1 MKPDVLAVLGQLL
14 RGHATAGAAVANTL
28 RVDAF
33 GLASFGRTDALDLF
47 ATHPLVLSATP
58 HVLVSPQALVVLDET
73 PDGRCIG
80 AFADLADGV
89 IARLWVVAPT
99 AADAHCEAAV
109 PVASDDFLS
118 QLRLPCVGDAA
129 DHPNLQAAAWPH
141 VLSLGG
147 DAIAAAGPP
156 QAASS
161 SQAVVMRAVG
171 NGGSDGNA
179 GNAGSASSGGSDG
192 SRGADGL
199 IAALYSL
206 RLQEHSVPRRAHR
219 RLALATARCDAAGAL
234 VHSRLAL
241 SDPLP
246 VPAAVFFA
254 AP

>member
-1 MKPDVLAVLGQLL
+1 MKPDVLAVLGHLL

-28 RVDAF
+28 RVEAF

-47 ATHPLVLSATP
+47 STHPLILSASP
-58 HVLVSPQALVVLDET
+58 HVLWSPQALVVLDET

-118 QLRLPCVGDAA
+118 QLRVPCVGDAA
-129 DHPNLQAAAWPH
+129 DHPGLQAAAWPH

-147 DAIAAAGPP
+147 AVIAAAGPP

-171 NGGSDGNA
+171 NYDSD
-179 GNAGSASSGGSDG
+179 GSDG
-192 SRGADGL
+192 SGGSGGSAGL

-206 RLQEHSVPRRAHR
+206 RLQEHSAPRRAHR

-234 VHSRLAL
+234 VHSRLAI

-246 VPAAVFFA
+246 VPAAVFFSF
-254 AP
+254 P

>member
-1 MKPDVLAVLGQLL
+1 MKPDVLAVLGHLL
-14 RGHATAGAAVANTL
+14 RGHASAGAAVANTL

-33 GLASFGRTDALDLF
+33 GLATFGRTDALDLF
-47 ATHPLVLSATP
+47 STHPLVLSAAP
-58 HVLVSPQALVVLDET
+58 HVLLSPQALVVLDET

-80 AFADLADGV
+80 AFADLAEGV
-89 IARLWVVAPT
+89 IARVWVVAPT

-118 QLRLPCVGDAA
+118 QLRVPCVGDAA
-129 DHPNLQAAAWPH
+129 DHPGLQAAAWPH

-156 QAASS
+156 PAASS
-161 SQAVVMRAVG
+161 SQALVMRAVG
-171 NGGSDGNA
+171 NDG
-179 GNAGSASSGGSDG
+179 SGGSDG
-192 SRGADGL
+192 ADGL
-199 IAALYSL
+199 IGALYSL
-206 RLQEHSVPRRAHR
+206 RLQEHSAPRRAHR

>member
-1 MKPDVLAVLGQLL
+1 MKPDVLAVLGKLL
-14 RGHATAGAAVANTL
+14 SGHATAGAAVANTL

-47 ATHPLVLSATP
+47 STHPLMLSATP
-58 HVLVSPQALVVLDET
+58 HVLLSPQALVVLDET

-129 DHPNLQAAAWPH
+129 DHPGLQAAAWPH

-147 DAIAAAGPP
+147 DAIAAAGPS

-171 NGGSDGNA
+171 N
-179 GNAGSASSGGSDG
+179 DG
-192 SRGADGL
+192 SDGL

-246 VPAAVFFA
+246 VPATVFFSS
-254 AP
+254 P

>member
-1 MKPDVLAVLGQLL
+1 MKPDVLAVLGHLL

-47 ATHPLVLSATP
+47 STHPLVLSATP
-58 HVLVSPQALVVLDET
+58 HVLLSPQALVVLDET
-73 PDGRCIG
+73 PDGRCMG
-80 AFADLADGV
+80 VFADLADGV

-99 AADAHCEAAV
+99 APDTHCEAAV
-109 PVASDDFLS
+109 LVASDDFLS
-118 QLRLPCVGDAA
+118 QLRVPCVGDAA
-129 DHPNLQAAAWPH
+129 DHPGLQAAAWPH

-156 QAASS
+156 QGASS

-171 NGGSDGNA
+171 ND
-179 GNAGSASSGGSDG
+179 GSDG
-192 SRGADGL
+192 SDGL

-206 RLQEHSVPRRAHR
+206 RLQEHGVPRRAHR

-234 VHSRLAL
+234 VHSRLAI

>member
-1 MKPDVLAVLGQLL
+1 MKPDVLAVLGHLL

-28 RVDAF
+28 RVDAY
-33 GLASFGRTDALDLF
+33 GLATFGRTDALDLF
-47 ATHPLVLSATP
+47 ATHPLLLSATP
-58 HVLVSPQALVVLDET
+58 HVLWSPQALVVLDET

-80 AFADLADGV
+80 VYADLAEGV

-118 QLRLPCVGDAA
+118 QLRVPCVGDAA
-129 DHPNLQAAAWPH
+129 DHPGLPAAAWPH

-147 DAIAAAGPP
+147 EAIAAVGPA

-171 NGGSDGNA
+171 NA
-179 GNAGSASSGGSDG
+179 ENAGSAGSGGSA
-192 SRGADGL
+192 GADGL

-206 RLQEHSVPRRAHR
+206 RLQEHGAPRRANR

-246 VPAAVFFA
+246 FPRAVFFA

>member
-1 MKPDVLAVLGQLL
+1 MKPDVLAVLGHLL

-47 ATHPLVLSATP
+47 STHPLVMSATP
-58 HVLVSPQALVVLDET
+58 HVLLSPQALVVLDET
-73 PDGRCIG
+73 LEGRCIG
-80 AFADLADGV
+80 LFADLADGV
-89 IARLWVVAPT
+89 IARLWVVAHT

-118 QLRLPCVGDAA
+118 QLRVPCVGDVA
-129 DHPNLQAAAWPH
+129 DHPGLQAAAWPH

-161 SQAVVMRAVG
+161 SQAVVMRALGNDGSGG
-171 NGGSDGNA
+171 NGGS
-179 GNAGSASSGGSDG
+179 GGS
-192 SRGADGL
+192 DGL

-206 RLQEHSVPRRAHR
+206 RLQEHSTPRRAHR
-219 RLALATARCDAAGAL
+219 RLALVTARCDTAGAL

>member
-1 MKPDVLAVLGQLL
+1 MKPDVLAVLGHLL

-58 HVLVSPQALVVLDET
+58 HVLLSPQALVVLDET

-118 QLRLPCVGDAA
+118 QLRVPCAGDAA
-129 DHPNLQAAAWPH
+129 DHPGLQAAAWPH

-171 NGGSDGNA
+171 NDGSNGSD
-179 GNAGSASSGGSDG
+179 
-192 SRGADGL
+192 GADGL

-206 RLQEHSVPRRAHR
+206 RLQEHGVPRRAHR

-234 VHSRLAL
+234 VHSRLSI

-246 VPAAVFFA
+246 APRAVFFA

>member
-1 MKPDVLAVLGQLL
+1 MKPDVLAVLGHLL

-47 ATHPLVLSATP
+47 SMHPLVLSATP
-58 HVLVSPQALVVLDET
+58 HVLLSPQALVVLDET

-89 IARLWVVAPT
+89 IARLWVVAAT
-99 AADAHCEAAV
+99 AADARWEAAV
-109 PVASDDFLS
+109 PVASDVFLS
-118 QLRLPCVGDAA
+118 QLRVPCVGDAA
-129 DHPNLQAAAWPH
+129 DHPGLQAAAWPH

-147 DAIAAAGPP
+147 DAIAAVGPP
-156 QAASS
+156 LAASS

-171 NGGSDGNA
+171 NDGSDV
-179 GNAGSASSGGSDG
+179 SG
-192 SRGADGL
+192 GADGL

-219 RLALATARCDAAGAL
+219 RLALATARCDAAGVL
-234 VHSRLAL
+234 VHSRLAI

-246 VPAAVFFA
+246 VAAAVFFA

>member
-1 MKPDVLAVLGQLL
+1 MKPDVLAVLGHLL

-28 RVDAF
+28 RVDAY
-33 GLASFGRTDALDLF
+33 GLATFGRTDALDLF
-47 ATHPLVLSATP
+47 STHPLVLSASP
-58 HVLVSPQALVVLDET
+58 HVLWSPQALVVLDET

-118 QLRLPCVGDAA
+118 QLRVPCVGDAA
-129 DHPNLQAAAWPH
+129 DHPGLQAAAWPH

-171 NGGSDGNA
+171 NDGSNGSD
-179 GNAGSASSGGSDG
+179 
-192 SRGADGL
+192 GADGL

-206 RLQEHSVPRRAHR
+206 RLQEHGAPRRAHR

-234 VHSRLAL
+234 VHSRLAI

-246 VPAAVFFA
+246 VPAAVLFS

>member
-47 ATHPLVLSATP
+47 SMHPLVLSATP

-118 QLRLPCVGDAA
+118 QLRVPCVGDAA
-129 DHPNLQAAAWPH
+129 DHPNLQASAWPH
-141 VLSLGG
+141 VLSLGR
-147 DAIAAAGPP
+147 DAIAAIGPP
-156 QAASS
+156 LAASS

-171 NGGSDGNA
+171 NVGSDGI
-179 GNAGSASSGGSDG
+179 GGSDG
-192 SRGADGL
+192 SGDADGL

-206 RLQEHSVPRRAHR
+206 RLQEHGVPHRAHR

-234 VHSRLAL
+234 VHSRLAI

-246 VPAAVFFA
+246 VPAAVFFS

>member
-1 MKPDVLAVLGQLL
+1 MKPDVLTVLGQLL
-14 RGHATAGAAVANTL
+14 RGHAGAGAAVANTL

-33 GLASFGRTDALDLF
+33 GLATFGRTDALDLF
-47 ATHPLVLSATP
+47 TTHPLVLSATP
-58 HVLVSPQALVVLDET
+58 HVLLSPQALVVLDET

-80 AFADLADGV
+80 AFADLADGI
-89 IARLWVVAPT
+89 IARVWVVAPT

-118 QLRLPCVGDAA
+118 QLRVPCVGDAA
-129 DHPNLQAAAWPH
+129 DHPGLQAAAWPH

-147 DAIAAAGPP
+147 DALAAAGPP

-161 SQAVVMRAVG
+161 SQAVVIRAVG
-171 NGGSDGNA
+171 NDGN
-179 GNAGSASSGGSDG
+179 DG
-192 SRGADGL
+192 SGSADGL

-206 RLQEHSVPRRAHR
+206 RLQEHSAPRRAHR
-219 RLALATARCDAAGAL
+219 RLALATARCNAAGAL

-254 AP
+254 AL

>member
-1 MKPDVLAVLGQLL
+1 MKPDVLAVLGHLL

-33 GLASFGRTDALDLF
+33 GLATFGRTDALDLF
-47 ATHPLVLSATP
+47 STHPLVLSAAP
-58 HVLVSPQALVVLDET
+58 HVLLSPQALVVLDET

-80 AFADLADGV
+80 AFADLAEGV

-118 QLRLPCVGDAA
+118 QLRVPCVGDAA
-129 DHPNLQAAAWPH
+129 DHPGLQAAAWPH

-171 NGGSDGNA
+171 NA
-179 GNAGSASSGGSDG
+179 ENAGSAGSA
-192 SRGADGL
+192 GADGL

-206 RLQEHSVPRRAHR
+206 RLQEHGAPRRAHR
-219 RLALATARCDAAGAL
+219 RLALATARCDAAGGL

-246 VPAAVFFA
+246 VPRAVFFA

>member
-1 MKPDVLAVLGQLL
+1 MKPDVLAVLGHLL

-47 ATHPLVLSATP
+47 AAHPLVLSAAP
-58 HVLVSPQALVVLDET
+58 HVLLSPQALVVLDET

-118 QLRLPCVGDAA
+118 QLRVPCVGDAA
-129 DHPNLQAAAWPH
+129 DHPGLQAAAWPH

-147 DAIAAAGPP
+147 DALAAAGPP

-171 NGGSDGNA
+171 N
-179 GNAGSASSGGSDG
+179 DG
-192 SRGADGL
+192 SGGADGL

-206 RLQEHSVPRRAHR
+206 RLQEHSAPRRAHR

-234 VHSRLAL
+234 VHSRLAI

>member
-1 MKPDVLAVLGQLL
+1 MKPDVLAVLGHLL
-14 RGHATAGAAVANTL
+14 RGHATAGAALANTL
-28 RVDAF
+28 RVEAF

-47 ATHPLVLSATP
+47 STHPLMLSASP
-58 HVLVSPQALVVLDET
+58 HVLWSPQALVVLDET

-118 QLRLPCVGDAA
+118 QLRVPCVGDAA
-129 DHPNLQAAAWPH
+129 DHPGLQAAAWPH

-147 DAIAAAGPP
+147 DAIAAAGLP

-171 NGGSDGNA
+171 NCDSDG
-179 GNAGSASSGGSDG
+179 SGGSGG
-192 SRGADGL
+192 SGGPAGL

-206 RLQEHSVPRRAHR
+206 RLQEHSAPRRAHR
-219 RLALATARCDAAGAL
+219 RLALVTARCDAAGAL

-246 VPAAVFFA
+246 VPAAVFFSY
-254 AP
+254 P

>member
-1 MKPDVLAVLGQLL
+1 MKPDVLAVLGKLL
-14 RGHATAGAAVANTL
+14 SGHATAGAAVANTL

-47 ATHPLVLSATP
+47 STHPLMLSATP
-58 HVLVSPQALVVLDET
+58 HVLLSPQALVVLDET

-129 DHPNLQAAAWPH
+129 DHPGLQAAAWPH

-156 QAASS
+156 LAASS
-161 SQAVVMRAVG
+161 SQAVVMRALG
-171 NGGSDGNA
+171 NVGSDGI
-179 GNAGSASSGGSDG
+179 GGSDG
-192 SRGADGL
+192 SGDADGL

-206 RLQEHSVPRRAHR
+206 RLQEHGAPRRAHR
-219 RLALATARCDAAGAL
+219 RLALATARCDVAGAL
-234 VHSRLAL
+234 MHSRLAI

-246 VPAAVFFA
+246 VPAAVFFS

>member
-1 MKPDVLAVLGQLL
+1 MKPDVLAVLGHLL

-28 RVDAF
+28 RVDSF
-33 GLASFGRTDALDLF
+33 GLATFGRTDALDLF
-47 ATHPLVLSATP
+47 STHPLVLSAAP
-58 HVLVSPQALVVLDET
+58 HVLLSPQALVVLDET

-80 AFADLADGV
+80 AFADLAEGV

-118 QLRLPCVGDAA
+118 QLRVPCVGDAA
-129 DHPNLQAAAWPH
+129 DHPGLQAAAWPH

-147 DAIAAAGPP
+147 DALAAAGPP

-161 SQAVVMRAVG
+161 SQAVVMRALG
-171 NGGSDGNA
+171 
-179 GNAGSASSGGSDG
+179 SGGSDG
-192 SRGADGL
+192 SDGL

-206 RLQEHSVPRRAHR
+206 RLQEHSAPRRAHR

-234 VHSRLAL
+234 VHSRLAI

-246 VPAAVFFA
+246 VPRAVFFA

>member
-1 MKPDVLAVLGQLL
+1 MKPDVLALLGHLL

-47 ATHPLVLSATP
+47 STHPLVLSATP
-58 HVLVSPQALVVLDET
+58 HVLLSPQALVVLDET

-118 QLRLPCVGDAA
+118 QLRVPCVGDAA
-129 DHPNLQAAAWPH
+129 DHPGLQAAAWPH

-171 NGGSDGNA
+171 NDGSNGSD
-179 GNAGSASSGGSDG
+179 
-192 SRGADGL
+192 GADGL

-206 RLQEHSVPRRAHR
+206 RLQEHGAPRRAHR

-234 VHSRLAL
+234 VHSRLAI

-246 VPAAVFFA
+246 VPAAVLFS

>member
-1 MKPDVLAVLGQLL
+1 MKPDVLAVLGHLL
-14 RGHATAGAAVANTL
+14 RGHATAGVALANTL
-28 RVDAF
+28 RVEAF

-47 ATHPLVLSATP
+47 STHPLMLSATP
-58 HVLVSPQALVVLDET
+58 HVLWSPHALVVLDET

-118 QLRLPCVGDAA
+118 QLRVPCVGDAA
-129 DHPNLQAAAWPH
+129 DHPGLQAAAWPH

-147 DAIAAAGPP
+147 DAIAAAGPS

-161 SQAVVMRAVG
+161 SQAVVMRAVSHH
-171 NGGSDGNA
+171 GSDGR
-179 GNAGSASSGGSDG
+179 DG
-192 SRGADGL
+192 AAGL

-206 RLQEHSVPRRAHR
+206 RLQEHSAPRRAHR
-219 RLALATARCDAAGAL
+219 RLALATARRDAAGGL
-234 VHSRLAL
+234 VHSRLAI

-246 VPAAVFFA
+246 VPAAVFFSF
-254 AP
+254 P